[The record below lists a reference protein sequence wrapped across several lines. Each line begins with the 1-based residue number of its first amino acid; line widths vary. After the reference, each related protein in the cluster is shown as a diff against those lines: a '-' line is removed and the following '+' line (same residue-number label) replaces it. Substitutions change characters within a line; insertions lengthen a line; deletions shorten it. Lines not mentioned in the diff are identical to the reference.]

1 MIIMVET
8 RPVIQNAMPP
18 IRRPDRY
25 TDLMPA
31 PSIVR
36 VKLSSEAAGAIS
48 ITPVVVRDLPFPEL
62 IEEIA
67 AVCGKDVVRS
77 AEILRR
83 GNLVSGATRFRWPPV
98 ELTTAELCTALAFLP
113 DPEPARPFTAARCTQ
128 AVFAGPGVLIA
139 LERGTAL
146 AHRFLRRATFWDA
159 LMQASAEAVYVTY
172 RYRERA
178 DLYRASLSMERRA
191 LVRAALPLM
200 KNRAL
205 ARQLMVA
212 PFDSLNLLVPR

>member
-1 MIIMVET
+1 MVET

-62 IEEIA
+62 LEEIA

-113 DPEPARPFTAARCTQ
+113 DPEPARPFAAARCTQ
-128 AVFAGPGVLIA
+128 AVFAGPDRKSV
-139 LERGTAL
+139 
-146 AHRFLRRATFWDA
+146 
-159 LMQASAEAVYVTY
+159 V
-172 RYRERA
+172 
-178 DLYRASLSMERRA
+178 
-191 LVRAALPLM
+191 
-200 KNRAL
+200 
-205 ARQLMVA
+205 
-212 PFDSLNLLVPR
+212 

>member
-1 MIIMVET
+1 MVET

-62 IEEIA
+62 LEEIA
-67 AVCGKDVVRS
+67 AVCGKDVVRT

-83 GNLVSGATRFRWPPV
+83 GNLVSGATRFRWPPL

-113 DPEPARPFTAARCTQ
+113 DPEPARPFAAARCTQ

-139 LERGTAL
+139 VERGAGS
-146 AHRFLRRATFWDA
+146 ARRFLRRATFW
-159 LMQASAEAVYVTY
+159 
-172 RYRERA
+172 
-178 DLYRASLSMERRA
+178 RRPHA
-191 LVRAALPLM
+191 GFCRSRLRDLPLPRTRRPVPCSTLSGTPRP
-200 KNRAL
+200 RARRT
-205 ARQLMVA
+205 AA
-212 PFDSLNLLVPR
+212 HEEPNPRPPASWPRSSIA